1 MKKTSMLTVLS
12 SLALLGFA
20 LPASAQWVVVDPT
33 NLVQNVM
40 TAANTLKQ
48 IDNQVMQ
55 LANEAQ
61 MLSNEA
67 KNLQNL
73 NFNSLPRLLATI
85 SSTQQLLAQTQG
97 IALQLAQTQTTLSR
111 LYPASYGS
119 AVPRMQLTADAL
131 ARWTASHSALST
143 ALQVQAQATQNFP
156 TDQGVLADLIGQS
169 QAASG
174 ALQAAQATNQ
184 LLALQTRQLIQEQQL
199 KITQDRASALEQ
211 ARAVEAEARSRAL
224 RAQFMSATTRYTP
237 QSVAGF

>member
-12 SLALLGFA
+12 SLALLAFA

-73 NFNSLPRLLATI
+73 NFDSLPRLLAAI
-85 SSTQQLLAQTQG
+85 SSTQQLLTQTRG
-97 IALQLAQTQTTLSR
+97 IALQLTQTQATLSR
-111 LYPASYGS
+111 LYPTSYGA
-119 AVPRMQLTADAL
+119 AVPRTQLTADAFE
-131 ARWTASHSALST
+131 RWTDSHGALRT

-169 QAASG
+169 QAAGG
-174 ALQAAQATNQ
+174 ALQATQATNQ

-199 KITQDRASALEQ
+199 KITQDRANALEQ
-211 ARAVEAEARSRAL
+211 ARAVEAEVRSRAL
-224 RAQFMSATTRYTP
+224 RAQFMSTTTRYTP
-237 QSVAGF
+237 RSVAGF